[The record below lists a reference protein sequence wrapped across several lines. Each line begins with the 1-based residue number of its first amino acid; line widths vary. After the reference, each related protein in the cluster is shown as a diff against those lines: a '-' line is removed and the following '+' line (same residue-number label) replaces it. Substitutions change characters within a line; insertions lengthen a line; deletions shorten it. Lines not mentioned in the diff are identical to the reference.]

1 MLLVLDD
8 RRGGGQ
14 TSPFFSE
21 FCNNKLNVVIND
33 FSSQKR
39 TLAFPIPVKIKV
51 NVYKLLKA
59 DSDVSAKMDLLVQ
72 IANFVSHK

>member
-1 MLLVLDD
+1 MVSTIASA
-8 RRGGGQ
+8 RQ
-14 TSPFFSE
+14 EPAV
-21 FCNNKLNVVIND
+21 NIVK
-33 FSSQKR
+33 KR

-72 IANFVSHK
+72 IANFLLMGA